1 MFQAATRVLRLSM
14 GPPRPSPRLLNGEE
28 VPAEDRAQ
36 TVPFAAYAVDC
47 LLRGMLSL
55 PSSRLSD
62 LLNSV
67 DELELRDVVVVGL
80 TDGRYVESSR
90 EVIPRSELIAVQAGD
105 TPGDGTG
112 EAMRRIRTRGH
123 GTALG
128 AMPYLIHGYLH
139 ARVGVD
145 PFIEVGRRR
154 RMIPLTSARIE
165 YPGPDGWRAEPAAT
179 LIVNRDLI
187 EWMRPSTEAEY
198 ALHRAVHVEQVLARL

>member
-14 GPPRPSPRLLNGEE
+14 DRPRPSPRLLDREE
-28 VPAEDRAQ
+28 VGAAGRAQ
-36 TVPFAAYAVDC
+36 AVPFAAYAVDC

-67 DELELRDVVVVGL
+67 DELELRDVVVIGL
-80 TDGRYVESSR
+80 ADGRTVESSR
-90 EVIPRSELIAVQAGD
+90 EVIHRSELIAVQAGD
-105 TPGDGTG
+105 TPGDGAG
-112 EAMRRIRTRGH
+112 DAMRRIRTRGH

-139 ARVGVD
+139 ARAGVD
-145 PFIEVGRRR
+145 PFLEVGRRR

-165 YPGPDGWRAEPAAT
+165 YPGPDGWRIEPAAT
-179 LIVNRDLI
+179 LIVNRDLVQ
-187 EWMRPSTEAEY
+187 WMRPSTEAEY
-198 ALHRAVHVEQVLARL
+198 ALHRGAQVAQVLARR